1 MGESIVCVM
10 YDSCVL
16 VRPTAKAFSRYKRGL
31 CNVPLKPCRRTLRR
45 IRLPNLFLERLMRI
59 VCPAGPSL
67 SQKGDTQIATM
78 NSVAPHVGNPL
89 SQGGTRTS
97 IEKNARLHTHYC
109 GSDKPFTLCW
119 SDLHATLS
127 GLQSRL
133 HSHFRMH
140 SSCLV
145 LACSL
150 QAL

>member
-59 VCPAGPSL
+59 VCPAGPNL

-78 NSVAPHVGNPL
+78 NPVAPHVGNPL

-97 IEKNARLHTHYC
+97 IEKQCATAHALEG
-109 GSDKPFTLCW
+109 GSTG
-119 SDLHATLS
+119 AS
-127 GLQSRL
+127 GRFIYAAAVAGAHQ
-133 HSHFRMH
+133 
-140 SSCLV
+140 
-145 LACSL
+145 
-150 QAL
+150 